1 MNSKNIEIN
10 KSKTNFINIFENQ
23 RICQIDFPYHLIA
36 KLFSSP
42 HKEGNI
48 SKHNMIDTKKEDKDD
63 TKDIFEVI
71 YPKKVSLFSNDNYQE
86 QYMQNGQYN
95 FKNRIKSKKKLERY
109 KCRDNIRKMIKRRFF
124 NTYLKNALNAKLKQA
139 GYNLFFEYFPQC
151 LAGNVIKNQEKTLL
165 NMKLRQFFEKKE
177 LYNQNNLTNY
187 FHNLK
192 VLEQIKKEKNLE
204 METIFEKKYADLF
217 KEYLNS
223 KEFKIKEINR
233 LKNMVKK
240 QKKDDYYIE
249 KYKYLANHF
258 IEFCQKK

>member
-1 MNSKNIEIN
+1 
-10 KSKTNFINIFENQ
+10 
-23 RICQIDFPYHLIA
+23 
-36 KLFSSP
+36 
-42 HKEGNI
+42 
-48 SKHNMIDTKKEDKDD
+48 MIDSKKEDKDD

-165 NMKLRQFFEKKE
+165 NMKLSQFFEKKE
-177 LYNQNNLTNY
+177 LYNQKNLTNY

-192 VLEQIKKEKNLE
+192 VMEQIIKDKNL
-204 METIFEKKYADLF
+204 
-217 KEYLNS
+217 
-223 KEFKIKEINR
+223 
-233 LKNMVKK
+233 
-240 QKKDDYYIE
+240 E
-249 KYKYLANHF
+249 KYKYFANHF
-258 IEFCQKK
+258 IEFCQKKWVRYLYYN